1 MNRSKELGMRRNAV
15 RFKTPSAIVTK
26 SGFAAA
32 FFMFASSATFA
43 QPTVNL
49 SAGPANAV
57 LADGSTV
64 PMWGL
69 SCTPSTATPLVPC
82 ATGATVSAANPN
94 AGANWSPVVIT
105 VAPGPLTINLTNNL
119 TFTGGSVPTS
129 LVIVGQLG
137 GGLGAG
143 SSPNNLPTNGPLYA
157 DPSPAHAP
165 IGVTWSTIGDTSGAT
180 FTPPTQGPRVRSFGT
195 EVAAG
200 ATTALTWNNLKPGTY
215 LLESGTHPSIQGPM
229 GLYGIV
235 VVTTAPIAPNTSSTP
250 AVAGAAGT
258 AYPGKTYSADVALI
272 LSEIDAAQNAAV
284 NAAVSTAGFQETST
298 RQERD
303 TVSSVTLVPDAN
315 GNPQG
320 GTGYKI
326 GDPILISGGGI
337 TGTTCSATSCPATNV
352 TVSAVCV
359 MTSAATI
366 AATCNSK
373 DVFAGA
379 ISAITVGNA
388 GAGYSS
394 IPTANVTAPS
404 TGSGAMLQVNLTLAG
419 QLCSNG
425 ASACYP
431 PAVNYSP
438 RYFLVNGAM
447 FDPTNPSVTAFSAS
461 SGTTD
466 PIVVRLVNAGLRQHV
481 PSIVGAQTLGST
493 AAVVPGMTLLAEDG
507 NLVPG
512 LPRIQNEVFMA
523 AGKTY
528 DVLVNAPAPT
538 ATLPIFDRSLSLSGN
553 NARDGGMEAYI
564 GSTTATP
571 PATIKAQA
579 NPDSYYLVPG
589 QPFTVSDPAKGVVS
603 NDFGVH
609 GVALSSPSP
618 SATGSTV
625 SLNSDGTF
633 TFTPGSNVTT
643 ETFSYCANGAPATS
657 TTLCT
662 TVTMAACTTGCLG
675 GAPLVNGDSFTS
687 KIATRLQVAPPGI
700 LANDSDPS
708 GLPLSVD
715 PASVPAAS
723 SVGLATLTVN
733 ADGSIEATA
742 AHAGNYS
749 FTYSVKNSQGTSST
763 AGSASNGGVAT
774 VNLTF
779 QPGSGLTVNVYDA
792 PTWNLV
798 QAGTAG
804 ATAVKLTDYRWI
816 IEEDRTMPINPAG
829 QVNTGNGAAILN
841 VGTNFHTSYMPVVA
855 SGCTGQFSCEGGQAV
870 GGVPSVCDVGNGVC
884 RPGAMQT
891 PTDPSQV
898 ALDPTKRYY
907 ISILPGDAANPFTNG
922 GGNAVNGKQFSIAA
936 NCSSGPGGA
945 DFQPPSGK
953 CGHGMGGAN
962 IAVGQTL
969 VNVLVQQTPFA
980 PTKIAVFA
988 FEDDQP
994 LNGEHDAGGGVDVLA
1009 PNEPGLGGFEVT
1021 LFDDAG
1027 STADATGQL
1036 THDMFNLPLS
1046 NSLAG
1051 TTDPT
1056 TGFDACPISKS
1067 SSDGIVGRIVTCPK
1081 YESDGK
1087 TLSPYAGTAIIANMM
1102 PGRYGVVVTPGADAL
1117 ARGENWIQ
1125 TNTLDGQKAHDSF
1138 VKIGGPGY
1146 FQEFGPASF
1155 HVSVGFA
1162 NPNIINARHAG
1173 ECPAGIGQAP
1183 CNNTITGRVT
1193 GLRLSRSPDERL
1205 YSSGSRDSFAFTQCY
1220 VSMGDPDAADFEF
1233 VNCNADGTFTLTG
1246 VPDGQWR
1253 LTIIDRWNDQ
1263 IVDGLST
1270 PAAVKGGGSPLNL
1283 GDIAT
1288 TQWHTNVYS
1297 RTYIDT
1303 HGTGV
1308 SDPVNDPG
1316 IPFAATN
1323 NRFRDGSMSNLNTT
1337 DPNGYASFNEVFP
1350 LFNWYILDGY
1360 TTRYKQTGVHV
1371 VYDAGGPADS
1381 PTDPNA
1387 TGAGGGKCTSTGG
1400 GKSTIA
1406 ACLANSNE
1414 TVSLPTALRF
1424 PGSIYC
1430 SDADCVANNL
1440 KSGTGSA
1447 TPSYQMGTDA
1457 KGQPVVVSSSGL
1469 STGRIDPPW
1478 VTTEAWQGYVG
1489 QAEFVEFG
1497 KTPFAANENGGIH
1510 GEVVYASTRPFDNPE
1525 ALLHVT
1531 WTPNI
1536 PNVTLNLYQEGTGPD
1551 GTSTLKL
1558 VDTTT
1563 STSWDDWA
1571 QGFRSDGNPNM
1582 SCPGQVSTSPFF
1594 FTLAG
1599 TRMFVDQYK
1608 NSGVGGTGGTP
1619 LPNDSQFKCYD
1630 GLSNFDQVQPAPYDG
1645 MYHFPSVTARDTKT
1659 GLPAITVNADG
1670 TVAPG
1675 AGTNCTVCVKNPTND
1690 GTPMLP
1696 AGKYVVE
1703 VVVPPGYE
1711 LVKEE
1716 DKNIL
1721 IGDNYIAPVTLQ
1733 FPGIGAVFILP
1744 DQAAVGSSY
1753 NAANPQFPTTNGGS
1767 VTFPRGEGDT
1777 GSVEEFWPCVGALR
1791 TVPDFISLFPGS
1803 HQSSPYAGAVRA
1815 LCDRKEVT
1823 VSNGA
1828 SSLAKFYLFSST
1840 HVASKFTG
1848 IILDDLSAEFD
1859 PFAPQYGEKFAVP
1872 NVPISFQDYTGTE
1885 ISRFYA
1891 DQWGQFNGMTYS
1903 TWEVNPPNPTGYAPT
1918 MMVTCM
1924 NDPGKGATPDT
1935 GYNPGYS
1942 TFCYEISFMPGTT
1955 EYMDTPV
1962 VPTQAF
1968 AQGYNTPDCAYP
1980 DATPAIRRVDSDSGI
1995 GPWAKTALGGISSIT
2010 VGKPGSGYNKTPNVT
2025 IDAPPAGG
2033 VQATAVAVMTGTSVA
2048 SVTIMNPGSGYTSK
2062 PNVTFSQNHGATA
2075 SAAVSTTGTLTITGL
2090 GDQQVNNNA
2099 YSGPQATTSPFNQKT
2114 ITRHYGFGATQ
2125 GTGSVTIGGVNA
2137 PVVTGG
2143 WSDTSITVQ
2152 VPALPACE
2160 RQQFGQAT
2168 AYCGQ
2173 LVITSGNGKKSID
2186 AVTVTVGGKTP
2197 TYLTAENAA
2206 NNALQTALDKAAPGD
2221 LLIVGPPAGVTAP
2234 ITFPEMTFMWKPVRL
2249 QGVGATSVIIDANTH
2264 PSGKLDAWRQRANC
2278 LFGLTMQGRP
2288 TNSPDPAATLI
2299 NCTPDMLGSV
2309 DRVPMEGIVGWD
2321 TTVNGNLAGALV
2333 EPTLMGAYEGAGIT
2347 VLAKGVNTPQ
2357 GAFAINGDLDISNAN
2372 NTYGLGNS
2380 SAYPATTS
2388 LGTTRALGASEP
2400 DCTGK
2405 TLGSGT
2411 STTYQWQSNFMC
2423 NPARI
2428 DGISV
2433 TNSSQGGGAIFA
2445 HGWTHFLEVSNN
2457 RVYSNAG
2464 TLSGGITIGQGEFAD
2479 PNLVGGDVGAAVPPL
2494 PNDALPSVE
2503 AAGLNP
2509 GTTGV
2514 QLPYW
2519 LNHDVYVHNNY
2530 VSQNASYGDELYSA
2544 TPAGAGG
2551 VTFCTGADN
2560 YKFNYNWICGNLSSG
2575 DGGGAEHLGFI
2586 YNGDMEHNQIIFN
2599 QSTNPTIPTY
2609 GGGLLIAGVGPDG
2622 QINGLECGTT
2632 TDVDCAPGLTEG
2644 AGPNTK
2650 VNANLI
2656 VGNSAESGS
2665 GGGIRLQVI
2674 NGTEVQT
2681 FPRDPTE
2688 WYVVNVTNNIITNN
2702 VAGYDGGGV
2711 SMQDAL
2717 KVNLVNNTIVSND
2730 TTASAGVLFGA
2741 IGTSLSAIPAP
2752 GCDPNYNGTGVNG
2765 PGCPTVGSILP
2776 SNPQPAGVVTMA
2788 HTSNLSL
2795 AMAAA
2800 TPTNRGVKVVCP
2812 LNHAGSEIGTPAP
2825 GSGPE
2830 GTRMQNGDCMTI
2842 SYPKLENNL
2851 LWQNRAFNITVG
2863 TPGTSPTKVCSGL
2876 LCQQNTVQ
2884 LVPALT
2890 QDSKPAFDSVNH
2902 VIKGG
2907 TGACPDGAT
2916 YWDLGVRLDKSPTD
2930 HHQVSLIQASGGQ
2943 TPPMNPVLNPQWSIL
2958 TQTTGYASTNLAPTS
2973 PGITSQACNG
2983 AHVPPENGGVGY
2995 DAPPGISDATTPNP
3009 LFQFGVAATV
3019 DEGNNWINLHY
3030 GPLSLFGPSNGPNAT
3045 TPLSDM
3051 TLVTGSPAIDKVAG
3065 EGLEDAPTLD
3075 FYGTARKTAS
3085 NPTPDI
3091 GAVEFVPPN
3100 YPIVAVTPTALAF
3113 GNVVVNST
3121 SVSQAVTLANTG
3133 GAAFTNIGIAVT
3145 GPFARV
3151 PGGCGTTLA
3160 AGANCTITVT
3170 FSPTAVGPAT
3180 GSIAIT
3186 STTTYTVAGSPV
3198 ALTGAGVA
3206 AIYSASL
3213 SPTPVAFGNQATNT
3227 TSSAQAVTVTNT
3239 GNSPLTTL
3247 AFAFGGGT
3255 PQPFS
3260 RPAGTAGGTCG
3271 TTLAVGASC
3280 TVNVVF
3286 NPGSAT
3292 TFSKTLAATAANGA
3306 VFAPAS
3312 VTLTGTGVTPATVSI
3327 TPNPL
3332 AISLASGAPSGTGT
3346 VTFKNTAAAG
3356 GASVT
3361 VTRVAISG
3369 GSIFDYL
3376 FNGVNGQDA
3385 CTGAS
3390 LAPGASCTVGVRF
3403 TNVFAQRNGAIRS
3416 GTITFTDSGANSPQ
3430 VGTLQGTAH

>member
-1 MNRSKELGMRRNAV
+1 MRRNAV

-26 SGFAAA
+26 SGIAAA
-32 FFMFASSATFA
+32 FFMLASSATFA
-43 QPTVNL
+43 QTVNL
-49 SAGPANAV
+49 TAAPTQAV

-69 SCTPSTATPLVPC
+69 SCTPSTATPVVPC
-82 ATGATVSAANPN
+82 ASGATVAAANPN

-119 TFTGGSVPTS
+119 SFPGGNVPTS
-129 LVIVGQLG
+129 LVVVGQLG
-137 GGLGAG
+137 GGLGL
-143 SSPNNLPTNGPLYA
+143 SDPTTHGPLNV

-180 FTPPTQGPRVRSFGT
+180 FTPPAQGPRVRSFGT
-195 EVAAG
+195 EVNAG
-200 ATTALTWNNLKPGTY
+200 PGVTSANTTKLTWTNLKPGTY

-235 VVTTAPIAPNTSSTP
+235 VVTTAPVAPNASSNP
-250 AVAGAAGT
+250 AVLGAAGT

-272 LSEIDAAQNAAV
+272 LSEVDAAQNAAV
-284 NAAVSTAGFQETST
+284 SAAVNTAGFQETST

-303 TVSSVTLVPDAN
+303 SVSSVTLVPDPIT

-320 GTGYKI
+320 GSGYKI
-326 GDPILISGGGI
+326 GDPILISSGGI
-337 TGTTCSATSCPATNV
+337 TGTTCSPTQCPATNV
-352 TVSAVCV
+352 TVSAVCDL
-359 MTSAATI
+359 TNPT
-366 AATCNSK
+366 TCNPN
-373 DVFAGA
+373 DTVAGA
-379 ISAITVGNA
+379 ITAINVGNV

-394 IPTANVTAPS
+394 IPTAIVTAPS
-404 TGSGAMLQVNLTLAG
+404 TGTGAVLQVNLTLAG
-419 QLCSNG
+419 QMCSNG
-425 ASACYP
+425 AAACYP
-431 PAVNYSP
+431 PAVNFSP

-447 FDPTNPSVTAFSAS
+447 FDPTNPSVTVFSAS

-481 PSIVGAQTLGST
+481 PSIVGAQTLSST

-528 DVLVNAPAPT
+528 DILVNAPAAT

-553 NARDGGMEAYI
+553 NARNGGMEAYI

-589 QPFTVSDPAKGVVS
+589 QQLVISDPAKGVVS
-603 NDFGVH
+603 NDIGVH
-609 GVALSSPSP
+609 GVAV
-618 SATGSTV
+618 SANPAGAGSTL
-625 SLNSDGTF
+625 SFNADGTF
-633 TFTPGSNVTT
+633 TYTPGSTVTSDQ
-643 ETFSYCANGAPATS
+643 FSYCANGAAPGTAG
-657 TTLCT
+657 LCT
-662 TVTMAACTTGCLG
+662 TVKLIACTSGCLG
-675 GAPLVNGDSFTS
+675 GAPLVNGDTFSSKVATS
-687 KIATRLQVAPPGI
+687 LQVAPPGI

-715 PASVPAAS
+715 PTSIPAAS
-723 SVGLATLTVN
+723 TVGLTTLTVN

-742 AHAGNYS
+742 PHAGNFT

-763 AGSASNGGVAT
+763 TGSASNAGVAT
-774 VNLTF
+774 VSLIF
-779 QPGSGLTVNVYDA
+779 QPGSGLVVNVYDA
-792 PTWNLV
+792 PTWSQA

-804 ATAVKLTDYRWI
+804 ATAVKLNDYRWI

-829 QVNTGNGAAILN
+829 QVNTGNGAAVLN

-870 GGVPSVCDVGNGVC
+870 GGVPSVCDLGNGVC

-922 GGNAVNGKQFSIAA
+922 GGNAVNGQQFSIAL
-936 NCSSGPGGA
+936 NCASGPGGA

-962 IAVGQTL
+962 IGAGQST
-969 VNVLVQQTPFA
+969 VNVLLQQTPFA

-994 LNGEHDAGGGVDVLA
+994 LNGEHDAGGGVDVLS

-1051 TTDPT
+1051 TIDPV

-1087 TLSPYAGTAIIANMM
+1087 TLSPYAGSAIIANMM

-1155 HVSVGFA
+1155 HVMVGFA
-1162 NPNIINARHAG
+1162 NPTLINARHAG

-1220 VSMGDPDAADFEF
+1220 VSMGDPDAADFQF

-1270 PAAVKGGGSPLNL
+1270 PAAVKGGNTLPL

-1288 TQWHTNVYS
+1288 TQWHTNIYS

-1303 HGTGV
+1303 QGTGV
-1308 SDPVNDPG
+1308 SDPMNDPG

-1337 DPNGYASFNEVFP
+1337 DPNGYAAFNEIFP

-1381 PTDPNA
+1381 PLDPNA
-1387 TGAGGGKCTSTGG
+1387 TGPSGGKCTSTGG
-1400 GKSTIA
+1400 GKSAIA
-1406 ACLANSNE
+1406 ACFANSNE

-1430 SDADCVANNL
+1430 SDADCSANNL

-1457 KGQPVVVSSSGL
+1457 NGKPVVVSSSGL

-1525 ALLHVT
+1525 VLLHVT

-1608 NSGVGGTGGTP
+1608 NNGGTA

-1659 GLPAITVNADG
+1659 GLPAIAINADG

-1675 AGTNCTVCVKNPTND
+1675 AGTNCTVCVKNPTGD

-1703 VVVPPGYE
+1703 VVIPPGYE

-1744 DQAAVGSSY
+1744 DQAEVGASY
-1753 NAANPQFPTTNGGS
+1753 NAANPQFPTTTGGS

-1791 TVPDFISLFPGS
+1791 TVPDFISLFPRS
-1803 HQSSPYAGAVRA
+1803 NQSSPYAGAVRP

-1840 HVASKFTG
+1840 HVAAKFTG

-1924 NDPGKGATPDT
+1924 NDPGKGAAPDT

-1995 GPWAKTALGGISSIT
+1995 GPWVQSAFGGISSIT
-2010 VGKPGSGYNKTPNVT
+2010 VTKPGSGYNNTPNV
-2025 IDAPPAGG
+2025 IIGAPPAGG
-2033 VQATAVAVMTGTSVA
+2033 VQATAVAVLSGHSVA
-2048 SVTIMNPGSGYTSK
+2048 SVTIMNSGSGYTSA
-2062 PNVTFSQNHGATA
+2062 PTVTFSQNHGATA
-2075 SAAVSTTGTLTITGL
+2075 SAAVSTTGLLTITGL

-2099 YSGPQATTSPFNQKT
+2099 YSGPQATTFPFNQKT
-2114 ITRHYGFGATQ
+2114 ITRHYGFGGTQ

-2137 PVVTGG
+2137 PVTAWG
-2143 WSDTSITVQ
+2143 DTSITVK
-2152 VPALPACE
+2152 VPGLPACD
-2160 RQQFGQAT
+2160 RQQFGAST

-2173 LVITSGNGKKSID
+2173 LVITSGNGKQSID
-2186 AVTVTVGGKTP
+2186 AVTVTVGGKSP

-2206 NNALQTALDKAAPGD
+2206 KNALQTALDKAAPGD
-2221 LLIVGPPAGVTAP
+2221 LIIVGPPAGVTAP

-2264 PSGKLDAWRQRANC
+2264 PSGKLDAWRQRVNC

-2288 TNSPDPAATLI
+2288 TNTPDPAATLI
-2299 NCTPDMLGSV
+2299 NCTADMLGSV
-2309 DRVPMEGIVGWD
+2309 DRVPMEGVVGWD

-2357 GAFAINGDLDISNAN
+2357 GPFATTNDLDINNPN
-2372 NTYGLGNS
+2372 NTYGLGNA
-2380 SAYPATTS
+2380 SAYPATTG
-2388 LGTTRALGASEP
+2388 LGRNTVTTAYLGAG

-2405 TLGSGT
+2405 TLADGT
-2411 STTYQWQSNFMC
+2411 HQWQSNFMC

-2494 PNDALPSVE
+2494 PNDALPSVT
-2503 AAGLNP
+2503 AAGLDP
-2509 GTTGV
+2509 QQTGV

-2519 LNHDVYVHNNY
+2519 INHDVHVHNNY
-2530 VSQNASYGDELYSA
+2530 VTQNASYGDELYSA

-2560 YKFNYNWICGNLSSG
+2560 YKFNYNWVCGNLSSG

-2644 AGPNTK
+2644 AGPNTR

-2665 GGGIRLQVI
+2665 GGGVRLQVI

-2688 WYVVNVTNNIITNN
+2688 WYVVNLTNNIITNN

-2752 GCDPNYNGTGVNG
+2752 GCDPNLNGTGVNG

-2776 SNPQPAGVVTMA
+2776 SNPQTAGVVTMA

-2800 TPTNRGVKVVCP
+2800 TPTRQGVKVVCP

-2830 GTRMQNGDCMTI
+2830 GTRMQNGDCMTV

-2851 LWQNRAFNITVG
+2851 IWQNRAFNITVG
-2863 TPGTSPTKVCSGL
+2863 TPGTSPTAVCSGL

-2890 QDSKPAFDSVNH
+2890 QTSTGNCPA
-2902 VIKGG
+2902 
-2907 TGACPDGAT
+2907 GAT
-2916 YWDLGVRLDKSPTD
+2916 YWDIGVRLDKSATD
-2930 HHQVSLIQASGGQ
+2930 HRQVSVVGGA
-2943 TPPMNPVLNPQWSIL
+2943 TSPTLNPILNPQWSIL
-2958 TQTTGYASTNLAPTS
+2958 TQTTGYASTNLAPTA
-2973 PGITSQACNG
+2973 PGVTSQACNG
-2983 AHVPPENGGVGY
+2983 AHVPPENGGTGY

-3009 LFQFGVAATV
+3009 LFQLGVAATV

-3030 GPLSLFGPSNGPNAT
+3030 GPLSLFGPVNGPNGT
-3045 TPLSDM
+3045 KPLSDM
-3051 TLVTGSPAIDKVAG
+3051 TLIPGSPAINKVAG

-3075 FYGTARKTAS
+3075 FYGTPRKTAS

-3100 YPIVAVTPTALAF
+3100 NPIVVVAPTSLAF

-3121 SVSQAVTLANTG
+3121 SASQAVTLANTG
-3133 GAAFTNIGIAVT
+3133 GAAFTNITIAVPA
-3145 GPFARV
+3145 PFTRV
-3151 PGGCGTTLA
+3151 LGGAGDCGATLA

-3170 FSPTAVGPAT
+3170 FKPTATGAAT

-3186 STTTYTVAGSPV
+3186 STTIYAV
-3198 ALTGAGVA
+3198 TGAPVGLSGTGVA
-3206 AIYSASL
+3206 AVYSASL
-3213 SPTPVAFGNQATNT
+3213 SPITLAFGNSPTGAA
-3227 TSSAQAVTVTNT
+3227 SASQAVTVTNT
-3239 GNSPLTTL
+3239 GNSALTTL
-3247 AFAFGGGT
+3247 AFTFGGGT
-3255 PQPFS
+3255 PQPYS
-3260 RPAGTAGGTCG
+3260 RPAGNAGTCG

-3286 NPGSAT
+3286 NPGSAI
-3292 TFSKTLAATAANGA
+3292 TFNRTLAAIAANGA
-3306 VFAPAS
+3306 AFTPAS
-3312 VTLTGTGVTPATVSI
+3312 VSLSGTGVTPATVSI

-3332 AISLASGAPSGTGT
+3332 AISLAANVFTGTGT

-3361 VTRVAISG
+3361 ISNVAVNGGGLFSG
-3369 GSIFDYL
+3369 YS
-3376 FNGVNGQDA
+3376 FNAVNGQDG
-3385 CTGAS
+3385 CTGTT
-3390 LAPGASCTVGVRF
+3390 LQPTQTCTVGVRF
-3403 TNVFAQRNGAIRS
+3403 TNTFAARGSVRN
-3416 GTITFTDSGANSPQ
+3416 GTITFTDTGANSPQ
-3430 VGTLQGTAH
+3430 VGALQGKAL